1 MHARVTHFKGDAAQI
16 EQGIRVIKE
25 TIIPSAKKMAGFKAG
40 YWVVDRKA
48 GKGFGMTI
56 FESEAAMRASEEAAK
71 GAASRPP
78 RRAHRSRASSGT
90 RWSLRPETEVD
101 CRRSKLS
108 QRWWRSMR

>member
-16 EQGIRVIKE
+16 EEGIRVIKE

-48 GKGFGMTI
+48 GKGFAMTI

-71 GAASRPP
+71 ESREQAAKTGTQITGVERYEVV
-78 RRAHRSRASSGT
+78 ASA
-90 RWSLRPETEVD
+90 
-101 CRRSKLS
+101 
-108 QRWWRSMR
+108 